1 MAWNVCSCSSEGG
14 AYFAHAGQWIK
25 LANDSQIVPDTNTTY
40 SQHAVG
46 ATGGVNLRL
55 TSSGG
60 TNDDITITAGL
71 NISID
76 NIGSNGFRINSTAWI
91 WWWCYCN
98 HR

>member
-1 MAWNVCSCSSEGG
+1 MFAHVHSEGA

-40 SQHAVG
+40 SQRNIG

-76 NIGSNGFRINSTAWI
+76 NIGSNGFRGINSTASGG
-91 WWWCYCN
+91 WCYCN